1 MYPKAVDRL
10 PDTRQSQPDGQPLPL
25 LPRKKNPEQEKGCAQ
40 EKWQYSGR
48 GGRGG
53 LRLRVHPGIVK
64 DGGGIRWGR
73 SVGGRAEG

>member
-10 PDTRQSQPDGQPLPL
+10 PDTWQSQPDGQPLPL

-48 GGRGG
+48 GGEGG
-53 LRLRVHPGIVK
+53 AAAQGSPWNCEGW
-64 DGGGIRWGR
+64 GGD
-73 SVGGRAEG
+73 

>member
-25 LPRKKNPEQEKGCAQ
+25 LPRKKTSEQEKGCAQ

-48 GGRGG
+48 GGWV
-53 LRLRVHPGIVK
+53 LWLRVHPGIVQ
-64 DGGGIRWGR
+64 DGGD
-73 SVGGRAEG
+73 